1 MRFIVAAAV
10 TLLIGPALAQT
21 QLDRQDIVRRAQEA
35 FQNAKTEKEREGV
48 RLWCRDMGRAV
59 DFKHRDELMGEGVRL
74 MEAGKLG
81 EANERMKQV
90 AQLEEM
96 TDTITNIVCKP

>member
-48 RLWCRDMGRAV
+48 RL
-59 DFKHRDELMGEGVRL
+59 
-74 MEAGKLG
+74 
-81 EANERMKQV
+81 
-90 AQLEEM
+90 
-96 TDTITNIVCKP
+96 